1 MNCELCTDNITAYL
15 DAELSA
21 READDLRRHVEACV
35 PCRRELEDLRD
46 SMQFIDA
53 RVTQLVPSAALW
65 RNVQARI
72 TQLPAPQ
79 PRLRLGDLFRT
90 RWAPAAL
97 AASIA
102 LGAGLGV
109 WGYLERQDTLR
120 RTATQYA
127 LEKYMDTYVRFRD
140 GEEQIHRAPAMTGRL
155 VALHEEFS
163 ENPFVNVA
171 EQSPPNPFVIDQ
183 GRSESTR

>member
-1 MNCELCTDNITAYL
+1 MNCELCTDNLTAYL

-21 READDLRRHVEACV
+21 LEAEDVRRHVEVCV

-53 RVTQLVPSAALW
+53 RVTQLDPSPALW
-65 RNVQARI
+65 RNLQARI
-72 TQLPAPQ
+72 TQLPQPQ

-90 RWAPAAL
+90 RWAPVAL

-109 WGYLERQDTLR
+109 WGYLERQNR
-120 RTATQYA
+120 QTAAQYA
-127 LEKYMDTYVRFRD
+127 FEQYMDAYVRLRD
-140 GEEQIHRAPAMTGRL
+140 GEEQTHRATAAPGRL
-155 VALHEEFS
+155 LALHEEFS
-163 ENPFVNVA
+163 DNPFVNIA
-171 EQSPPNPFVIDQ
+171 EQSPPNPFVIDG
-183 GRSESTR
+183 GRSEGTR